1 MKHIQTSFQILPFT
15 LVTWM
20 ALLIVMIKNS
30 RCSKAENNENSSSEK
45 IITWEKEKR
54 WYREAKRLKWL

>member
-20 ALLIVMIKNS
+20 ALLIVMI
-30 RCSKAENNENSSSEK
+30 KAENNENSSSEK